1 MIKKHL
7 MACFAVVMIMILAKI
22 GVSRTSVTYVNSFPQ
37 KVDVPSPQEEKDS
50 SPAYSYEFASEV
62 IPVEHL
68 KVSRRM
74 KRYLKASSYEHIQ
87 TDRLHHMAARWFPI
101 MEPILKRY
109 GIPDDFKYLP
119 LVESGLKGGTSPRG
133 ASGYWQF
140 MPGTARSYGLV
151 VNGDQDERHNIK
163 LSTVAACRYLRDL
176 HKEFKNWT
184 LVAAAYNL
192 GENSLRRQISVQGHK
207 DYFKLKLNNETASYV
222 YKLVSMKE
230 VIENPIKYG
239 FASRNKNLL
248 AKETKPEPVYI
259 NPVIER
265 NAIDAL
271 TLLQKQDL

>member
-50 SPAYSYEFASEV
+50 SPAYSYKFASEV
-62 IPVEHL
+62 IPVERL

-109 GIPDDFKYLP
+109 GIPEDFKYLP
-119 LVESGLKGGTSPRG
+119 LVESGLKGGTSARG

-151 VNGDQDERHNIK
+151 VNDDQDERHNIK
-163 LSTVAACRYLRDL
+163 RSTVAACRYLNDL
-176 HKEFKNWT
+176 YKEFNNWT
-184 LVAAAYNL
+184 LVAAAYNS
-192 GENSLRRQISVQGHK
+192 GENSLRRQMTVQGHK
-207 DYFKLKLNNETASYV
+207 SYFKLKLNKETASYV

-248 AKETKPEPVYI
+248 AKEVKPEPVYI
-259 NPVIER
+259 NPVVEH
-265 NAIDAL
+265 NAIMAL
-271 TLLQKQDL
+271 NLLQKQEL